1 MKVIALADQHGLL
14 PEIPECDLL
23 ILGGDLAPDLPIT
36 PRSGIG
42 YAAGVKAGATR
53 QLDWFKNEFADWLLK
68 IPARYVVAIAGNH
81 DFGLEL
87 PHAARELSHLNWI
100 YLRDS
105 EVTIGKGDVGWQGD
119 PLRIYATPWVPA
131 LENWAFYASDDALRH
146 RAAAIPEGLDIL
158 ITHGPPYG
166 FCDTVMRG
174 HVGDVPLAARLRE
187 LSAVGMGPEVV
198 VCGHIHEGFGV
209 EYLDDISI
217 VNAAF
222 VNERYEAVNGLTEL
236 VEFSHG

>member
-36 PRSGIG
+36 PRSGVG

-53 QLDWFKNEFADWLLK
+53 QLDWIATDFKQWLEE
-68 IPARYVVAIAGNH
+68 IPAKKVVAIAGNH
-81 DFGLEL
+81 DFGMEYPWAHRDLDQL
-87 PHAARELSHLNWI
+87 RWT

-105 EVTIGKGDVGWQGD
+105 ETYIDG
-119 PLRIYATPWVPA
+119 LHIYGTPWVPF
-131 LENWAFYASDDALRH
+131 LEHWAFYASDEALRH

-166 FCDTVMRG
+166 YRDVVERG
-174 HVGDVPLAARLRE
+174 HVGDVPLTARLRE
-187 LSAVGMGPEVV
+187 LSAAGMAPEVV

-209 EYLDDISI
+209 EYLDDIPI

-222 VNERYEAVNGLTEL
+222 VNERYEAVNGLTEIGETL
-236 VEFSHG
+236 